1 MSRSAIE
8 TILGAIVLFI
18 AVAFLLV
25 AFSTTDIQTVEGYT
39 VTADFSQSNGLII
52 GGDIRI
58 SGVKVG
64 TIRDIKLDPETYLA
78 TVVMTIAPEYQ
89 LPDDTVAKIQSE
101 SLLGGNYLALEPGGS
116 MDTIPDNGKIQ
127 YTQASVSLED
137 MIGKLIFAMSG
148 SDEDKK
154 DTPTSETQTDTP

>member
-8 TILGAIVLFI
+8 TILGAIVI
-18 AVAFLLV
+18 VVAAAFLLV
-25 AFSTTDIQTVEGYT
+25 AFSTTDIKAVEGYT
-39 VTADFSQSNGLII
+39 VSADFSQSNGLVI
-52 GGDIRI
+52 GGDVRI

-78 TVVMTIAPEYQ
+78 TVVMSISPKYE

-101 SLLGGNYLALEPGGS
+101 SLLGGNFLSLEPGGS
-116 MDTIPDNGKIQ
+116 PDMLGQDGKIV

-137 MIGKLIFAMSG
+137 MIGKLIFAMSS
-148 SDEDKK
+148 SDDKK
-154 DTPTSETQTDTP
+154 DEKTAE